1 VSKFHPN
8 RQVLPRRALLAG
20 SLAAAFSSGCDAS
33 VPVPGPAASASPE
46 VARAASEVTITNV
59 SYDPTREFYAEYNA
73 LFAKHWLAVR
83 GERVKVKQSH
93 GGSATQARA
102 VIDGLE
108 ADVVTLAL
116 GLDISA
122 LAKHG
127 GLVYDDWQTRLPY
140 RSSPYTSTIVLLV
153 RKGNPKGIRDFG
165 DLARPGV
172 GVITPNP
179 KTGGG
184 ARWNY
189 LALWGFALKQP
200 GGNENKAREL
210 VSKVF
215 GNVLVLDSG
224 ARGSTTTFTR
234 RGIGD
239 ALITWEN
246 EGMLAL
252 GKNPN
257 DFELVVPTAS
267 ILAEPPVSVVDKVVD
282 RRGTRTVAQAYLRY
296 LFAPEVQELIA
307 KYHFRP
313 SDPAVL
319 ARHAA
324 EFPALA
330 LFTIDE
336 LFGGWEKAQS
346 THFED
351 GGVFDQLYRPRK

>member
-1 VSKFHPN
+1 MGGISAVF
-8 RQVLPRRALLAG
+8 
-20 SLAAAFSSGCDAS
+20 AAACNHRG
-33 VPVPGPAASASPE
+33 AAAEETQASPPASTK
-46 VARAASEVTITNV
+46 VAATPTQVTLTNV

-83 GERVKVKQSH
+83 GERVTVKQSH

-116 GLDISA
+116 GLDVSA
-122 LAKHG
+122 LVKHG
-127 GLVYDDWQTRLPY
+127 ALVVDDWQQRLPY
-140 RSSPYTSTIVLLV
+140 RSSPYTSTVVLLV
-153 RKGNPKGIRDFG
+153 RKGNPKGIRDFD
-165 DLARPGV
+165 DLARAGV
-172 GVITPNP
+172 GVVTPNP

-189 LALWGFALKQP
+189 LAVWGWALKQT
-200 GGNENKAREL
+200 GGNESKAREL
-210 VSKVF
+210 TSKVF
-215 GNVLVLDSG
+215 SNVLVLDSG
-224 ARGSTTTFTR
+224 ARGSTTTFTQ

-239 ALITWEN
+239 VLITWEN

-252 GKNPN
+252 RKHPN
-257 DFELVVPTAS
+257 DFEIVVPTAS
-267 ILAEPPVSVVDKVVD
+267 ILAEPPVAVVDKVVD
-282 RRGTRTVAQAYLRY
+282 RRGTRAVAQAYLRY
-296 LFAPEVQELIA
+296 LFSPEAQEVIA

-319 ARHAA
+319 VRHAA
-324 EFPALA
+324 EFPAVA

-336 LFGGWEKAQS
+336 LFGGWEKAQA

-351 GGVFDQLYRPRK
+351 GGVFDQIYRPRK